1 MIHGWTKRG
10 VMGALCVCLDQTRP
24 RPKSRVT
31 QADWKNTQG
40 PGDLGSKM
48 QLGECEGVEVWA
60 GQDSGW
66 TGTCSRHQGMRPVD
80 GISGSRVDAVC
91 QLPLLSLPGRAKLA
105 NRGRMAVCRVAE

>member
-40 PGDLGSKM
+40 PGGPGDENAACW
-48 QLGECEGVEVWA
+48 ECEGVWA

-66 TGTCSRHQGMRPVD
+66 TGTCSRHPGMRPVD
-80 GISGSRVDAVC
+80 GISGPRVDAVC
-91 QLPLLSLPGRAKLA
+91 QLRLLSAKLA
-105 NRGRMAVCRVAE
+105 KKGRIAVRRVAE